1 MAKQPAKKPA
11 AKTPAAKAPAK
22 KAAAPKKPSAPKKPA
37 AKKPTPA
44 AKKAVSQ
51 APATRKPVA
60 PKVKLVA
67 AGALT
72 VPEGKSKFTLF
83 NLLGQ
88 PRAFYIAERV
98 ELERP
103 KVDPKAKTVA
113 HSIIVVDRSGSMY
126 GQMKEVRDTLL
137 KLLTLDEY

>member
-1 MAKQPAKKPA
+1 MAKQPAKKTAAKKPA
-11 AKTPAAKAPAK
+11 AKPAKPAAKKP
-22 KAAAPKKPSAPKKPA
+22 APKKAP

-44 AKKAVSQ
+44 AKKAVSK

-67 AGALT
+67 AGALA

-88 PRAFYIAERV
+88 PRAYYFAERV

-103 KVDPKAKTVA
+103 PVDPKAKT
-113 HSIIVVDRSGSMY
+113 IW
-126 GQMKEVRDTLL
+126 
-137 KLLTLDEY
+137 